1 MRKWKR
7 FLSVFFVLQ
16 FFTCS
21 PLVGQTWA
29 APSPSVKA
37 KTAVTSTKEAPQ
49 VAPAMTNTV
58 TALSDQELKKYELP
72 ANQKKD
78 WAQRLQWFESKIID
92 RYKAMNKKNILVVG
106 EQKFLDVFKAAT
118 IKHNWNANFTYTNRA
133 NLPKINEVGHDLVID
148 TQYAP
153 QHFKKIYGNLN
164 VSSFKDVYSEIL
176 YDETLS
182 FLEKNGVQYYF
193 FEAPRPYKI
202 KNLDE
207 GDKRFSGETFHKC
220 KSDILKNLY
229 DNNQECYE
237 YIKDG
242 YNDKFKVKYNG
253 RFCVLC
259 DHNSKLYNVLNGER
273 KTAFQK
279 LTNYKN
285 NIYFYGPCI
294 TRGGYVSDNYT
305 IESYIQKALN
315 NGLGGAYG
323 VINCGVGGGAD
334 TINDFEYMLDTKFKS
349 GDVVV
354 NINLLYSS
362 LQKAIEKHK
371 FGHYELSG
379 LFDRPHNYGH
389 WLINNGFHVNHVGN
403 EVIANYIYD
412 VLKPQLSKSSPKD
425 EQKTVKYQFEN
436 EVDTFLDDN
445 PDFKRYLDGLKSI
458 KVPTKT
464 NGKVGSIV
472 MNCNP
477 FTLGHRYL
485 IEQAAAQVDHLYI
498 FVVEEDKSVFPF
510 EDRMKLVKEGTADLG
525 DKVTVLPSGKW
536 IISLLTFPEYFNKD
550 DLQGA
555 AIDPSKDIS
564 LFGKYIAPTLGINMR
579 FVGEEPFDKVTRQY
593 NETMRNVLPSFGVSF
608 QEIPRKAT
616 DGKDDVISA
625 TKVRNA
631 IKAGDFENLKK
642 YVPKTTLIYLKENYE
657 QIVAR
662 INSKYK
668 K

>member
-1 MRKWKR
+1 MR
-7 FLSVFFVLQ
+7 
-16 FFTCS
+16 
-21 PLVGQTWA
+21 G
-29 APSPSVKA
+29 
-37 KTAVTSTKEAPQ
+37 
-49 VAPAMTNTV
+49 
-58 TALSDQELKKYELP
+58 
-72 ANQKKD
+72 
-78 WAQRLQWFESKIID
+78 
-92 RYKAMNKKNILVVG
+92 
-106 EQKFLDVFKAAT
+106 
-118 IKHNWNANFTYTNRA
+118 
-133 NLPKINEVGHDLVID
+133 GHDLVID

-193 FEAPRPYKI
+193 FESPHTSKI
-202 KNLDE
+202 KNLDDFE
-207 GDKRFSGETFHKC
+207 KNEMRRKGIKIS
-220 KSDILKNLY
+220 NLY
-229 DNNQECYE
+229 KYEDFVRKCCAGNQDVIDYCLTGNNRSG
-237 YIKDG
+237 I
-242 YNDKFKVKYNG
+242 FYNG
-253 RFCVLC
+253 RYNQRRDCT
-259 DHNSKLYNVLNGER
+259 SKYFNVKDGVR
-273 KTAFQK
+273 
-279 LTNYKN
+279 LTHYVPDNPESK
-285 NIYFYGPCI
+285 IYCFGPC
-294 TRGGYVSDNYT
+294 TAESSFVPDKYT
-305 IESYIQKALN
+305 IESYLQKN
-315 NGLGGAYG
+315 ICEGLDKSIE
-323 VINCGVGGGAD
+323 VVNCGVGGD
-334 TINDFEYMLDTKFKS
+334 SLENNFEYMLNTNFNP
-349 GDVVV
+349 GDIVVH
-354 NINLLYSS
+354 IR
-362 LQKAIEKHK
+362 
-371 FGHYELSG
+371 HYNVKRGPRYFETSQ
-379 LFDRPHNYGH
+379 LFDRPHNYGY
-389 WLINNGFHVNHVGN
+389 WMFDNGFHVNHVGN

-458 KVPTKT
+458 KVPTET

-555 AIDPSKDIS
+555 AIDPSKDIN

-593 NETMRNVLPSFGVSF
+593 NETMRNILPSFEVSF
-608 QEIPRKAT
+608 QEIPRKST

-631 IKAGDFENLKK
+631 LKAGDFENLKK